1 MALTVEDGTGVEN
14 ANSYVDLTYARA
26 YAAQRTL
33 ALPADDVAC
42 EALLIKAM
50 DFIESEARG
59 PYKGS
64 QTYPGV
70 DNLKWPREG
79 VVINDAELA
88 PNKIPATLKKA
99 VAQLAIEIQ
108 AVDPIPTLS
117 GQVVKREK
125 VDVLETEYAIDYK
138 AGQKPPVMTKVDLL
152 LAPLLRRTG
161 VLQVKRA

>member
-1 MALTVEDGTGVEN
+1 MALTVEDGSGIEG
-14 ANSYVDLTYARA
+14 ANSYVSLAEARA
-26 YAAQRTL
+26 YATSRGLT
-33 ALPADDVAC
+33 LPADDAQA
-42 EALLIKAM
+42 EALVIKAM

-59 PYKGS
+59 PYKGIP
-64 QTYPGV
+64 TYPGV